1 MLLEGLV
8 LANFGFTCYDLYLTK
23 RRMHDYGIDIELSTW
38 LRFCCKAIGIEAGLV
53 GGMML
58 PFIGVLFLLY
68 AFKLT
73 LVLAFI
79 LGVKVKLFQNQLISL
94 VFERDAKLI
103 RKAIEEHQKSLG
115 AASGAPTLRVPTST
129 GVEEPSQDA
138 APSIPKEDK

>member
-23 RRMHDYGIDIELSTW
+23 RRMHDYGIDIEMSTW

-103 RKAIEEHQKSLG
+103 RKAIEEHQKKFGDPG
-115 AASGAPTLRVPTST
+115 AQTLQAPTST
-129 GVEEPSQDA
+129 GVEDTSQGS
-138 APSIPKEDK
+138 PSIPKEDK